1 MYNVSF
7 PGLGINDLKVS
18 REAFTIFGFTV
29 YNYGLIISLATIL
42 CIVLAMRYA
51 KKKSDRINQ
60 DDLLDVVLAV
70 IPAMLIFARL
80 YYVVFSWETF
90 SKDWRLI
97 FDMRSGGMAFYGGV
111 IGGILAILLVARV
124 KKKPA
129 GDFMDFAA
137 VYLPLGQAIGRWGN
151 FFNQEAF
158 GTNTDLPWGM
168 ISEGTRNYLYSVQ
181 DKYPGINPNAPVHP
195 TFFYEF
201 LGNMVIF
208 VILLYI
214 RSRKPRRWIMTSTY
228 IALYGLLRFFV
239 EGIRTDP
246 LMIGTTDI
254 RVSQLLSAV
263 MVVAGLAVILILN
276 AKTRK
281 ERLATER
288 SILLGEIP
296 PAAEAVAEV
305 EADAETELVDVE
317 VDAEADSAAE
327 SEIAAG
333 ADGEAKA
340 ELGAEV
346 EEEPVSASTGDAV

>member
-42 CIVLAMRYA
+42 CIVLAMLYA
-51 KKKSDRINQ
+51 KKKSTRINQ
-60 DDLLDVVLAV
+60 DDLLDMVLAV
-70 IPAMLIFARL
+70 IPAMLVFARL

-208 VILLYI
+208 AVLLYI
-214 RSRKPRRWIMTSTY
+214 RRRQPRRWIITSTY
-228 IALYGLLRFFV
+228 LTLYGVLRFFV

-263 MVVAGLAVILILN
+263 MAVAGLAVILILN

-288 SILLGEIP
+288 KILLGEIP
-296 PAAEAVAEV
+296 PAAETVAEDEAEAETEINDV
-305 EADAETELVDVE
+305 EAD
-317 VDAEADSAAE
+317 ADSAAE
-327 SEIAAG
+327 PEIAADT
-333 ADGEAKA
+333 AAEA
-340 ELGAEV
+340 ELEAEV

>member
-1 MYNVSF
+1 
-7 PGLGINDLKVS
+7 
-18 REAFTIFGFTV
+18 
-29 YNYGLIISLATIL
+29 
-42 CIVLAMRYA
+42 
-51 KKKSDRINQ
+51 
-60 DDLLDVVLAV
+60 
-70 IPAMLIFARL
+70 
-80 YYVVFSWETF
+80 
-90 SKDWRLI
+90 
-97 FDMRSGGMAFYGGV
+97 
-111 IGGILAILLVARV
+111 
-124 KKKPA
+124 
-129 GDFMDFAA
+129 
-137 VYLPLGQAIGRWGN
+137 
-151 FFNQEAF
+151 
-158 GTNTDLPWGM
+158 
-168 ISEGTRNYLYSVQ
+168 
-181 DKYPGINPNAPVHP
+181 
-195 TFFYEF
+195 
-201 LGNMVIF
+201 MVIF

-340 ELGAEV
+340 ELGA
-346 EEEPVSASTGDAV
+346 SWRTGFASTGDAV

>member
-42 CIVLAMRYA
+42 CIVLAMLYA
-51 KKKSDRINQ
+51 KKKSTRINQ
-60 DDLLDVVLAV
+60 DDLLDMVLAV
-70 IPAMLIFARL
+70 IPAMLVFARL

-111 IGGILAILLVARV
+111 IGGILAILLIARI

-129 GDFMDFAA
+129 EDFMDFAA

-168 ISEGTRNYLYSVQ
+168 ISEGTRNYLYTVQ
-181 DKYPGINPNAPVHP
+181 DKYPGIDPNAPVHP

-208 VILLYI
+208 AVLLYI
-214 RSRKPRRWIMTSTY
+214 RRRQPRRWIITSTY
-228 IALYGLLRFFV
+228 LTLYGVLRFFV

-263 MVVAGLAVILILN
+263 MAVAGLAVILILN

-288 SILLGEIP
+288 KILLGEIP
-296 PAAEAVAEV
+296 PAAETVAEDEAEAETEINDV
-305 EADAETELVDVE
+305 EAD
-317 VDAEADSAAE
+317 ADSAAE
-327 SEIAAG
+327 PEIAADT
-333 ADGEAKA
+333 AAEA
-340 ELGAEV
+340 ELEAEV